1 MQLEECGK
9 DIKMPKCTVS
19 SLVYLGCEDGER

>member
-1 MQLEECGK
+1 MQLEEYGK

-19 SLVYLGCEDGER
+19 YLVYQGYEDRER